1 MILLCICTHTWRAIL
16 NIHHL
21 KISIKGPST
30 LSLFYSSKFSQ
41 RQHTKKELVKCT
53 QTRAHSRTQMFWMD
67 RTSTKKND
75 KEFNDDLGNGIKSVN
90 KTFCW
95 LPSHKHHKEN
105 SQRKALCELRWIVA
119 GEIDVYRET
128 REMKWIE
135 LNWMKELAH
144 LCDFMNFFSFF
155 QVNCFPEI
163 GASEV
168 SLFYFIHSFDPIIRT
183 TFSFQCFFRS
193 HSPFIQNIIWIK
205 EKRLFYRRRLF
216 CIVLYLLIET
226 AGKDVIKVNGIFSV
240 SCYRKYNVDHQC
252 RYAFLLISRFPCV
265 IWRCSECD
273 VNMQNAAIVNGFTLF
288 NIRTMRAM
296 LDWTWGWKQKAFQCR
311 RDKLPFRHLQSFPS
325 MYSTIGWKFVGKI
338 SFQWWTKLMET
349 LQTFGNLTNAT
360 AQ

>member
-21 KISIKGPST
+21 KISITGPST

-119 GEIDVYRET
+119 GEIDVYRMT

-168 SLFYFIHSFDPIIRT
+168 CWMCSLFCCCCCYSSSLSFRLSHYSHTHT
-183 TFSFQCFFRS
+183 TPLCDTGVSKSS
-193 HSPFIQNIIWIK
+193 HLLSPLACSY
-205 EKRLFYRRRLF
+205 ED
-216 CIVLYLLIET
+216 LLIERE
-226 AGKDVIKVNGIFSV
+226 G
-240 SCYRKYNVDHQC
+240 
-252 RYAFLLISRFPCV
+252 
-265 IWRCSECD
+265 CD
-273 VNMQNAAIVNGFTLF
+273 
-288 NIRTMRAM
+288 
-296 LDWTWGWKQKAFQCR
+296 K
-311 RDKLPFRHLQSFPS
+311 S
-325 MYSTIGWKFVGKI
+325 
-338 SFQWWTKLMET
+338 
-349 LQTFGNLTNAT
+349 
-360 AQ
+360 